1 MHASYR
7 LTSIQS
13 RDTREGDAEAT
24 GAGRHSQPGEHA
36 EGHGM
41 LDSRST
47 NSNLKGQQRAAS
59 HSRDHSFAANGTKT
73 DLPEHS
79 QAYLIPLQRNSQ
91 RVSNMDSIYNCEQ
104 RDRTSLEARNK
115 ELEARLNDL
124 ELVLRASQNNEQ
136 QPHEAAFDR
145 AQEAEQ

>member
-1 MHASYR
+1 
-7 LTSIQS
+7 
-13 RDTREGDAEAT
+13 
-24 GAGRHSQPGEHA
+24 
-36 EGHGM
+36 M
-41 LDSRST
+41 LDSQST
-47 NSNLKGQQRAAS
+47 NSNLKGQQRADS
-59 HSRDHSFAANGTKT
+59 HGRDHSFAANGTKT

-124 ELVLRASQNNEQ
+124 EHVLRASQNNEQ

-145 AQEAEQ
+145 ALEAEQ